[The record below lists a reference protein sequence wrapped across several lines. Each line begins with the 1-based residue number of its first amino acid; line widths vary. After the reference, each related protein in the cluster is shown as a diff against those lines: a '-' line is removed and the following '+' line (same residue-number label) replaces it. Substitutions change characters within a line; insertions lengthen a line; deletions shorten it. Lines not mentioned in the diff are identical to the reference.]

1 MCGDLLTLKASVQ
14 NNLLQVF
21 RLYSQHFFS
30 FILISAFLA
39 SAEFAKPL
47 SVLDMLRVLF
57 EGKKIKM
64 IHNKLFSWVG

>member
-1 MCGDLLTLKASVQ
+1 MWRPVDSESIRAEQPV
-14 NNLLQVF
+14 QVF

-64 IHNKLFSWVG
+64 IYNKLFSWVG